1 MHIEHE
7 FEDLGLTLDRGWSI
21 GGNIDG
27 MCTIEFN
34 SDGDWRIGDIWV
46 DLPTGTKSHK
56 GYLLDRSK
64 PKERRRYH
72 DIRDLIRELH
82 SELIRE
88 KVAEALPDTYTPQS
102 TISAG
107 RTL

>member
-1 MHIEHE
+1 MQIEHE
-7 FEDLGLTLDRGWSI
+7 FEDLGLTLDGGWTI
-21 GGNIDG
+21 GSNIDG
-27 MCTIEFN
+27 TCTIEFN
-34 SDGDWRIGDIWV
+34 RDGDWWIGDIWV
-46 DLPTGTKSHK
+46 DLGKGTKRHK

-72 DIRDLIRELH
+72 DIRDLIMELH
-82 SELIRE
+82 SEAIRE
-88 KVAEALPDTYTPQS
+88 KVAEELPITYTPQS